1 MITLSNIKLEID
13 IPALTRI
20 ADSLE
25 GIHKQLNA
33 MRINQQ
39 EIESRLMEIT
49 HELEDLNEGRTKTTT
64 SPKPK
69 QEFYY

>member
-1 MITLSNIKLEID
+1 MITLSNFTLKID

-33 MRINQQ
+33 MRLNQQ
-39 EIESRLMEIT
+39 EIESRLLEIGQ
-49 HELEDLNEGRTKTTT
+49 ELEDLNEGR
-64 SPKPK
+64 SQDSKPAK
-69 QEFYY
+69 QDVPYYY